1 MVGVVRLFATAS
13 NPYYGVNMVCCQQ
26 VMPNNIKKIHGG
38 GVFGLT
44 DGESDVT
51 LGVTSPG

>member
-26 VMPNNIKKIHGG
+26 IMPNNIKKIHEG